1 MSAADLLSM
10 LPGGPLI
17 LGFQVWDAVG
27 WLGQA
32 LFTMRVLVQWT
43 ASERQGRSV
52 VPQAFWWLSLLGSLA
67 LVVYTVHRR
76 DPVFLAGVSI
86 NTAIYVRNLYL
97 VYRPQ
102 ALPPAK
108 RNPWTAV
115 GIGLGLCVAVAFVL
129 YRAGTQIVSFDQPLP
144 WLVLGFTAQSIW
156 SSRFI
161 LQWYASEKA
170 GRSVL
175 PASFFYVSTVGA
187 VLLLIYA
194 VYRVDWV
201 FMAAYALNPI
211 PYARNLILLRR
222 EARAAR
228 GEA

>member
-1 MSAADLLSM
+1 MAGRYADRQLRPAA
-10 LPGGPLI
+10 PL
-17 LGFQVWDAVG
+17 A
-27 WLGQA
+27 
-32 LFTMRVLVQWT
+32 
-43 ASERQGRSV
+43 
-52 VPQAFWWLSLLGSLA
+52 
-67 LVVYTVHRR
+67 
-76 DPVFLAGVSI
+76 
-86 NTAIYVRNLYL
+86 
-97 VYRPQ
+97 
-102 ALPPAK
+102 
-108 RNPWTAV
+108 
-115 GIGLGLCVAVAFVL
+115 
-129 YRAGTQIVSFDQPLP
+129 RA
-144 WLVLGFTAQSIW
+144 GFTAQSIW